1 MFVKSRKPIHSLQS
15 SHFYVQL
22 KSKKDHLHL
31 HFSNLHERS
40 LSLDSNGKSRTD
52 LLAGSVSFFFP
63 VRALGALVSRRILWP
78 FPVLLSATLPSQ
90 CETPTSK
97 PPGCPAARGGV
108 PNQPLPE
115 HVKPPPAA
123 HLPLLFLGPNG
134 RFPLHNHPSG
144 HAGTAKTGS
153 TRRRTSFGA

>member
-1 MFVKSRKPIHSLQS
+1 MLNHKSQSIHYILHTFMYSSNRKKIIKPSFFQT
-15 SHFYVQL
+15 YM
-22 KSKKDHLHL
+22 K
-31 HFSNLHERS
+31 RS
-40 LSLDSNGKSRTD
+40 LSLNTVISSRTG

-63 VRALGALVSRRILWP
+63 VRGLGALVSRRILWP

-134 RFPLHNHPSG
+134 RFPLHNHPRG